1 MTGLRWEEGARLTDA
16 STLRL
21 ESTARLRARAA
32 DPDGARKALERSE
45 ALGLPLWVLGGGSNV
60 LLAERLEGVVLQLE
74 DRRFEARVDGDRVR
88 LRVGAGHDWH
98 ALVRRT
104 VEAGWWGLENLALIP
119 GSVGAAPVQNLG
131 AYGRELSEVCTGVR
145 ALRRADGAVLDLAAE
160 ECAFAYRDSRFRRA
174 PGAWILLEVSFEL
187 SRRGVAHLDY
197 AGVRESLGS
206 RAADD
211 PRAVADAVAEL
222 RLRRLPDPLREPNA
236 GSFFKNP
243 VLSRAAWEALAQEHA
258 ELPGHESDGGVKVP
272 AAWLIERCGW
282 RGRRRGP
289 LRVSERHALVL
300 VHEGGAGATELL
312 AFAAEIRAS
321 VEERF
326 GVRLERE
333 PVLLGRDEP
342 DPAGDGEGR
351 RAPGRAAQPEP
362 PAT

>member
-1 MTGLRWEEGARLTDA
+1 VTGLRWEEEAPLTGA

-21 ESTARLRARAA
+21 ESTARLLARATDA
-32 DPDGARKALERSE
+32 AGVREALDRSA

-74 DRRFEARVDGDRVR
+74 DRRLEVREDGDRVR

-104 VEAGWWGLENLALIP
+104 VEAGWWGLENLALVP
-119 GSVGAAPVQNLG
+119 GSVGAAPVQNIG

-145 ALRRADGAVLDLAAE
+145 ALRRADGAALELTAE

-174 PGAWILLEVSFEL
+174 PGDWILLEVSFSL
-187 SRRGVAHLDY
+187 SRRGVARLDY
-197 AGVRESLGS
+197 PGVRESLGARS
-206 RAADD
+206 ADD

-222 RLRRLPDPLREPNA
+222 RRRRLPDPLREPNA

-243 VLSRAAWEALAQEHA
+243 VLSRSAWEALAERYP
-258 ELPGHESDGGVKVP
+258 ELPGHESEEGVKVP

-300 VHEGGAGATELL
+300 VHEGGVGATELL
-312 AFAAEIRAS
+312 AFAAEIRTS

-333 PVLLGRDEP
+333 PVLLGREEP

-351 RAPGRAAQPEP
+351 RAPGPSARSP
-362 PAT
+362 